1 MNIAAEERGA
11 NNIFARTGIAAS
23 YTWNSAL
30 IDGTYILRSI
40 PDIGRKRNYPL
51 DTNLNAVSK

>member
-1 MNIAAEERGA
+1 MNIAAEERGT
-11 NNIFARTGIAAS
+11 NNIFAPTGIAAS

-40 PDIGRKRNYPL
+40 LDIDRKRNCPL
-51 DTNLNAVSK
+51 DTNPNAVSK